1 MANKRFPVSMNEEL
15 LEKVDKMCEEMST
28 SRNGFINFVVASYIK
43 SENQIYDIV
52 QELFDKKIK
61 ELLEQGENAKNVVNK
76 N

>member
-43 SENQIYDIV
+43 SETQVYDMIKKMFEEKME
-52 QELFDKKIK
+52 ELMK
-61 ELLEQGENAKNVVNK
+61 ENENE
-76 N
+76 

>member
-43 SENQIYDIV
+43 GETQVYEMV
-52 QELFDKKIK
+52 KKMFEEKMEELMK
-61 ELLEQGENAKNVVNK
+61 EDGNER
-76 N
+76 

>member
-43 SENQIYDIV
+43 SENQVYDIV
-52 QELFDKKIK
+52 QELFDKKINELMIKGGVPLNVGDK
-61 ELLEQGENAKNVVNK
+61 E
-76 N
+76 